1 MIILCYCAPLT
12 NHSEEV
18 RVVDAA
24 LLLGLVHPRVVQD
37 AGHGQAEVGAE
48 HVDKHGLAQVTH
60 LEQEET
66 IVVSDVVV

>member
-1 MIILCYCAPLT
+1 M
-12 NHSEEV
+12 
-18 RVVDAA
+18 VDAA